1 MLGWRINS
9 KETRSARKQ
18 SEKEPSINNVRQTAE
33 TKRFECVFPGKIED
47 KEEKKLEGKWS
58 TIHVPV
64 RYELSL
70 NKCHLEM
77 IPSRNSTI
85 DQS

>member
-1 MLGWRINS
+1 MSDKPQKRRGL
-9 KETRSARKQ
+9 
-18 SEKEPSINNVRQTAE
+18 NVR
-33 TKRFECVFPGKIED
+33 FPGKIED